1 MQEQQILKA
10 EIVSAMNS
18 LSSGNLRLLAEFT
31 SFLKEKSEKKSV
43 THSQDAESGKL
54 RTDTDN
60 TENSTT
66 YNYLKM
72 KILEEYPELKHRT
85 PLEIQENFDRISR
98 KAAENMPYETA
109 DEFIKAMRREN
120 RL

>member
-10 EIVSAMNS
+10 EIVSGMKSIS
-18 LSSGNLRLLAEFT
+18 LDNLKLLAEFT
-31 SFLKEKSEKKSV
+31 AFLQEKSEKKSV
-43 THSQDAESGKL
+43 TYSESGKS
-54 RTDTDN
+54 RADTDN
-60 TENSTT
+60 TGNLTT
-66 YNYLKM
+66 YDHLKM
-72 KILEEYPELKHRT
+72 KILEESPELKHRT